1 MSLPVSPLPLR
12 DLKGTQMTV
21 QTRTALMASDEERA
35 LREAVGG
42 IARSFGPDYYQRQVD
57 EGGNCAELWNALGE
71 RGYLG
76 VHLPEEYG
84 GGGLGLH
91 ELAIVVEETAMAGC
105 PLQAML
111 FSPGVTGTILE
122 RSAGDEQKA
131 RWLPGVAGGETR
143 LSFAI
148 TEPDAGSNAHRTST
162 RADRRGDAYVLNG
175 QKVYITGMESADWVM
190 VVARTGKDEASG
202 RGRLS
207 VFMVDAGSPG
217 ISKTKIRTV
226 MNQPDQSWQVFFD
239 DVEVPAEN
247 LVGAEGNG
255 LAVAFTGL
263 NTERILTSSICTGI
277 GRYAL
282 AKAVAYAN
290 ERRVWSQPIGA
301 HQGVAHPLAT
311 AHIHMQAALLMTER
325 ACRLY
330 DSGAEVGELAN
341 MAKFLG
347 ASAGLEALD
356 AAIAVHGGNGVS
368 YEYQLAPYFFVV
380 RMLNMGPVSKEMIL
394 NFVAE
399 HSLGLPRSY

>member
-1 MSLPVSPLPLR
+1 VAPDHERELR
-12 DLKGTQMTV
+12 D
-21 QTRTALMASDEERA
+21 
-35 LREAVGG
+35 AVSG
-42 IARSFGPDYYQRQVD
+42 IVGRYGPGYFQQQVD
-57 EGGNCAELWNALGE
+57 DGGHCRELWDDLGGK
-71 RGYLG
+71 GYLG
-76 VHLPEEYG
+76 VHLPEAYG
-84 GGGLGLH
+84 GGGLGLR
-91 ELAIVVEETAMAGC
+91 EMAIVVEEAAMAGV
-105 PLQAML
+105 PLNSML
-111 FSPGVTGTILE
+111 FSPGVTGTILD
-122 RSAGDEQKA
+122 RSASDEQKQ
-131 RWLPGVAGGETR
+131 RWLPGVASGATR

-148 TEPDAGSNAHRTST
+148 TEPDAGSNAHRIATAAR
-162 RADRRGDAYVLNG
+162 RAGDDYVING
-175 QKVYITGMESADWVM
+175 QKVYITGMEASDWVM
-190 VVARTGKDEASG
+190 VVARTSVDEATG

-207 VFMVDAGSPG
+207 VFMVPTDAPG
-217 ISKTKIRTV
+217 LSKTKIRTV

-239 DVEVPAEN
+239 DVTVPVAN
-247 LVGAEGNG
+247 RVGGEGKG

-282 AKAVAYAN
+282 RKAVAYAN
-290 ERRVWSQPIGA
+290 ERRVWDTAIGA

-325 ACRLY
+325 ACALY

-356 AAIAVHGGNGVS
+356 AAIAVHGGNGVAH
-368 YEYQLAPYFFVV
+368 EYQLAPYFFIV

>member
-1 MSLPVSPLPLR
+1 MSTGLQIPL
-12 DLKGTQMTV
+12 
-21 QTRTALMASDEERA
+21 AESDEERA
-35 LREAVGG
+35 LREAVRG
-42 IARSFGPDYYQRQVD
+42 IAGSYGPDYFQAQVD
-57 EGGNCAELWNALGE
+57 AGGNCQELWQALGE
-71 RGYLG
+71 KGYLG

-91 ELAIVVEETAMAGC
+91 EMAIVVEETAIAGV
-105 PLQAML
+105 PLLSML
-111 FSPGVTGTILE
+111 FSPGVTGTIVD
-122 RSAGDEQKA
+122 RSASEEQKA
-131 RWLPGVAGGETR
+131 RWLPGIASGETR

-148 TEPDAGSNAHRTST
+148 TEPDAGANAHRIATT
-162 RADRRGDAYVLNG
+162 ARRDGDRWILSG

-190 VVARTGKDEASG
+190 VVCRTGTDPESG

-207 VFMVDAGSPG
+207 VLMVKADSPG
-217 ISKTKIRTV
+217 LTRTRIRTV

-239 DVEVPAEN
+239 DVEVPGDQ
-247 LVGAEGNG
+247 LIGSEGRG

-282 AKAVAYAN
+282 AKAVAYAR
-290 ERRVWSQPIGA
+290 ERSVWGVPIGA
-301 HQGVAHPLAT
+301 HQAVAHPLAA
-311 AHIHMQAALLMTER
+311 AHIEIQAALLATER

-330 DSGAEVGELAN
+330 DTGAEAGELAN
-341 MAKFLG
+341 VSKYLG
-347 ASAGLEALD
+347 ASSGLHALD
-356 AAIAVHGGNGVS
+356 AAINTHGGNGVAL
-368 YEYQLAPYFFVV
+368 EYQLANYFFIV